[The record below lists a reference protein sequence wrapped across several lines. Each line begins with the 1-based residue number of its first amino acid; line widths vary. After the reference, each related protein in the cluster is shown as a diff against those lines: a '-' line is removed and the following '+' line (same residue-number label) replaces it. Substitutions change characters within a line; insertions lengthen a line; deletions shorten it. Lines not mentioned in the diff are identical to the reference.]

1 MASGKASDKTVDD
14 AETIESGAVEE
25 TLESSTAQRHG
36 FFARLYTGTGAFD
49 VVGRRKVWFT
59 VSGLIIAIA
68 IASIAIRGF
77 TFGIDFQGGTKVS
90 FPRGDATVQQ
100 VQDVFRETLGH
111 EPAQVVVVGNGASAT
126 VQIRSEML
134 SNDQTAK
141 LKDALFNEFHPVGVD
156 GKPSKQAI
164 SDSAVSSTWGSQITK
179 KALIALGV
187 FLVLVGLY
195 ITMSA
200 LATLVFDLTTTA
212 GV

>member
-77 TFGIDFQGGTKVS
+77 TFGIDFQGGTKMS
-90 FPRGDATVQQ
+90 FPRGDASVTQ
-100 VQDVFRETLGH
+100 VEETF
-111 EPAQVVVVGNGASAT
+111 AQTTGKSAQSVVVVGNGSTST
-126 VQIRSEML
+126 VQIRSE
-134 SNDQTAK
+134 T
-141 LKDALFNEFHPVGVD
+141 
-156 GKPSKQAI
+156 
-164 SDSAVSSTWGSQITK
+164 VSYTH
-179 KALIALGV
+179 L
-187 FLVLVGLY
+187 
-195 ITMSA
+195 
-200 LATLVFDLTTTA
+200 TLPTTPY
-212 GV
+212 V